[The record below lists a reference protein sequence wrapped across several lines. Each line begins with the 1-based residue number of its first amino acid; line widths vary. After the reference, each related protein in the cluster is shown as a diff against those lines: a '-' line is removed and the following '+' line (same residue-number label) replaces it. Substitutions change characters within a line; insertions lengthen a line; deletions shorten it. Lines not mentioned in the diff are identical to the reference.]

1 MIMSLLYPLRPTP
14 LLLILCASILIWAA
28 MKDIFILLVLLNNI
42 IFPLLFITAAKYL
55 FLVLERTA
63 QGEMDPPY
71 FSHTLMQV
79 FKEWRPYQFLMVVL
93 FVYTLSRWLW
103 RQELELA
110 ANAVIVFSLVAMP
123 AYVGLLGLHNGM
135 ARSLNP
141 LTLMRFMWRL
151 GPAYLGILGVLY
163 AGYAL
168 VVWFY
173 ESGPGIYVAVLFNL
187 YSLMLVFH
195 WLGRLIYTRRAVL
208 DYRPDKSPERDAEAQ
223 EGVLVQQRKKQMDRI
238 FQRRRQEIVLPIL
251 LACIEEEADKLGAH
265 AWYHAQLMQ
274 WDHQGLA
281 LRHAPFYIRALREAG
296 DTVLAGRIEREC
308 RAIYPDFSLE

>member
-1 MIMSLLYPLRPTP
+1 MLRSLLYPLHLTP
-14 LLLILCASILIWAA
+14 LFLILGASILIWAA
-28 MKDIFILLVLLNNI
+28 MKDTFVLLVLLNNI
-42 IFPLLFITAAKYL
+42 ILPLLFITAAKYL

-79 FKEWRPYQFLMVVL
+79 FKEWRPYQFLMVTL
-93 FVYTLSRWLW
+93 FVYTLTRWLW

-110 ANAVIVFSLVAMP
+110 ANAVIACSLVAMP

-141 LTLMRFMWRL
+141 VILVRFMLRMGL
-151 GPAYLGILGVLY
+151 SYLGILGVLY

-168 VVWFY
+168 VAWFY
-173 ESGPGIYVAVLFNL
+173 ESAPGTYVAVLFNL

-208 DYRPDKSPERDAEAQ
+208 DYRPDHSPERTAEA
-223 EGVLVQQRKKQMDRI
+223 EAEVLVQQRKQKMDRI

-281 LRHAPFYIRALREAG
+281 LRHAPFYIRALRETG

-308 RAIYPDFSLE
+308 REIYPEFSPD

>member
-251 LACIEEEADKLGAH
+251 LACIEEEADKLAAH

-281 LRHAPFYIRALREAG
+281 LRHAPFYIRALRETG

-308 RAIYPDFSLE
+308 REIYPEFSPD